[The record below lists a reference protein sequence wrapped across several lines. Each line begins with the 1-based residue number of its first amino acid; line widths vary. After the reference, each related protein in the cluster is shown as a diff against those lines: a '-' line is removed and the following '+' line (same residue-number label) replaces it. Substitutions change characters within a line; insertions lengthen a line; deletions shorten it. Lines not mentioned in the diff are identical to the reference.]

1 MVTKKVLI
9 ISGQEFIL
17 ERNDGGKIAS
27 YRNYQLLKS
36 VFGEENVYLCMMTN
50 NGLSNQKNI
59 FRLSTFKT
67 WLDRGINILAGK
79 LFTDDSNEKEI
90 VSYIARNRIDIVFF
104 ERSMFGSI
112 INKIKTAKLNCEI
125 WIFMHNI
132 EKNYFMNKVKHQ
144 NIFYY
149 IPYLIIAKSEKNTI
163 SEADY
168 IMTLTHR
175 DSELLKRIYNRSSD
189 LILPMTFFDTFE
201 EKRAL
206 LNGRF
211 GNEKNI
217 LFIGTM
223 FPPNYDGIKWFVNN
237 VMSKLPECE
246 LTIVG
251 KGFEYKKKELERSN
265 VNVVGYVENVE
276 EYYYCNNIMV
286 MPIFYGDGM
295 KIKTAEA
302 MMYGKIILAS
312 DEALEGYDV
321 NNVDDIYRC
330 NTVEDYLNTIR
341 SVFEKKVHSY
351 SVNVRNLF
359 CSKYSLDNQILK
371 CRELWNIS

>member
-1 MVTKKVLI
+1 MATKKVLI
-9 ISGQEFIL
+9 ISGQEFIS
-17 ERNDGGKIAS
+17 ERSDGGKKAS

-36 VFGEENVYLCMMTN
+36 VFGEENVYLCMLTN
-50 NGLSNQKNI
+50 HRLDDQKNI
-59 FRLSTFKT
+59 FRLPSFNTL
-67 WLDRGINILAGK
+67 LDRAINIFMGN

-112 INKIKTAKLNCEI
+112 INKIKAAKLNCEI

-132 EKNYFMNKVKHQ
+132 EKNYFMNRVRHQ

-149 IPYLIIAKSEKNTI
+149 IPYLIIAKSEKSAI
-163 SEADY
+163 SKADY
-168 IMTLTHR
+168 IMTLTCR
-175 DSELLKRIYNRSSD
+175 DSELLKKIYNRGSD
-189 LILPMTFFDTFE
+189 LVLPMTFSDTFE
-201 EKRAL
+201 EKRAV

-223 FPPNYDGIKWFVNN
+223 FPPNYDGVKWFVDK
-237 VMSKLPECE
+237 VMPKLPECE

-251 KGFEYKKKELERSN
+251 KGFEHKKKELERSN
-265 VNVVGYVENVE
+265 VHVVGYVENIE
-276 EYYYCNNIMV
+276 EYYYCNSIMV

-321 NNVDDIYRC
+321 DDVDDIYRC
-330 NTVEDYLNTIR
+330 NTVEDYLSTIR
-341 SVFEKKVHSY
+341 YVFEKKVHSY

-371 CRELWNIS
+371 CRELWNVN